1 MKKKVL
7 FIFVLFSFVFFG
19 VTERPQLYANDPID
33 WEESDIEE
41 KTGYHK
47 KTCGCNGVAFHYWKV
62 CCCPGYAETCEGQ
75 CNGKMY
81 HC

>member
-19 VTERPQLYANDPID
+19 VTERPQLYAWD
-33 WEESDIEE
+33 SDCDE
-41 KTGYHK
+41 KTGYYRK
-47 KTCGCNGVAFHYWKV
+47 VCGCGGQAFKDFKV

-75 CNGKMY
+75 CNKTMY
-81 HC
+81 GC